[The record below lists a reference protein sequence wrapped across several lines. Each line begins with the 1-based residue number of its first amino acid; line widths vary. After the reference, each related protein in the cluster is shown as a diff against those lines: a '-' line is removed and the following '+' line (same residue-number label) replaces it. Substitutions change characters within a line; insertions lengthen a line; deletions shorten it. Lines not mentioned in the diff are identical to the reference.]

1 MKRYQEAS
9 APKQPTTAGAQ
20 AQSDVGT
27 PSNKE
32 AIAAQNRRIKERME
46 SARLTPPKPASE
58 TTQPSQPETDVGV
71 QKESRATPSNG
82 SILKA
87 VEECAED
94 IYNQVKDY
102 DKYLSLCEK
111 YVVYGDAAGDRKYMN
126 ITTLVANMAKEYA
139 RAHQKELHLSTNR
152 VQRFARLIEVA
163 FDRKWLPKLDRSVS
177 PGSTTATQA
186 QADLGNKP
194 SEPNAP
200 GGKPHDEQQGEVID
214 DGTYDEVRYQ
224 KTENG
229 SRMTRSG
236 IRIANEPISKSGLTD
251 KQMGIIDMVVL
262 TSREIRDAN
271 GDVIRPARKPPYPD
285 YVMEMYNKQL
295 PEYQARMAEKRKNA
309 PVDEDVEFGLGGF
322 INKPASGVDADGN
335 PIVIGEEQVP
345 EAIVPLANKPGNLL
359 NRLGSKIKE
368 LLTKKTEEATSD
380 ASVHASEEAAG
391 PLIDKLAAH
400 VVDASGLGM
409 PSVLGKI
416 GKRMQ
421 NLFSSESTDTLSPE
435 DAGAPSLFDR
445 IKKGAID
452 FKDNLLAKP
461 SEAVRSMLAAEE
473 TQPDLTAQQQSETTP
488 AGPTTVEFKG
498 AADMLKSQGAMTD
511 QVKEMKDAALKLYT
525 LLAEAFTQSG
535 IKVQGIGELAQIC
548 AAGVA
553 SGQNGQ
559 PQPEVQVVPVPHEQ
573 DSGID
578 LRKRQA

>member
-1 MKRYQEAS
+1 M
-9 APKQPTTAGAQ
+9 
-20 AQSDVGT
+20 
-27 PSNKE
+27 
-32 AIAAQNRRIKERME
+32 
-46 SARLTPPKPASE
+46 
-58 TTQPSQPETDVGV
+58 
-71 QKESRATPSNG
+71 
-82 SILKA
+82 
-87 VEECAED
+87 
-94 IYNQVKDY
+94 
-102 DKYLSLCEK
+102 
-111 YVVYGDAAGDRKYMN
+111 
-126 ITTLVANMAKEYA
+126 
-139 RAHQKELHLSTNR
+139 
-152 VQRFARLIEVA
+152 
-163 FDRKWLPKLDRSVS
+163 
-177 PGSTTATQA
+177 
-186 QADLGNKP
+186 
-194 SEPNAP
+194 
-200 GGKPHDEQQGEVID
+200 
-214 DGTYDEVRYQ
+214 
-224 KTENG
+224 
-229 SRMTRSG
+229 
-236 IRIANEPISKSGLTD
+236 
-251 KQMGIIDMVVL
+251 
-262 TSREIRDAN
+262 
-271 GDVIRPARKPPYPD
+271 
-285 YVMEMYNKQL
+285 
-295 PEYQARMAEKRKNA
+295 
-309 PVDEDVEFGLGGF
+309 
-322 INKPASGVDADGN
+322 
-335 PIVIGEEQVP
+335 
-345 EAIVPLANKPGNLL
+345 

-473 TQPDLTAQQQSETTP
+473 TQPDLTSQQQSETTP

-559 PQPEVQVVPVPHEQ
+559 PQPEVQVVPVPHER